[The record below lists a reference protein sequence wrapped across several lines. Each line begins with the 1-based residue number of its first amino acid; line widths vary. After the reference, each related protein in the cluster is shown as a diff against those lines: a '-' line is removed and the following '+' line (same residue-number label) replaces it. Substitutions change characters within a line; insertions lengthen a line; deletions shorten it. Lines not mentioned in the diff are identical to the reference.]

1 MNNFKGILLML
12 IAMAGFKMEDLFM
25 KKLSVNLS
33 TGQILITLGIGSS
46 LAFAIMAKIKGYNL
60 TSKVFWTKGMV
71 IRQFADGIA
80 AVAFI
85 TALTLIPLSTV
96 AAVFQATP
104 LVLTMGAA
112 FFLGETVG
120 WRRWLAIIIG
130 LIGVLIIIRP
140 GMDSFDPNVSFVL
153 IAVLF
158 VTIRDLITRKLPSN
172 VPSTIVSF
180 QAFLSLIFA
189 GGLLTTLDAQKFV
202 SLVDYQVYYIIGGV
216 IFGVIGY
223 YCIVAATRI
232 GEAGVLTPFRY
243 SRLLLAIIIGYFVFN
258 ERPDI
263 FTLFG
268 ASIVII
274 TGIYTVC
281 RGRYVARK
289 LRANRNEG
297 RRL

>member
-12 IAMAGFKMEDLFM
+12 IAMAGFTMEDLFM

-71 IRQFADGIA
+71 IRQFAEGIA

-232 GEAGVLTPFRY
+232 GEAGVVTPFRY
-243 SRLLLAIIIGYFVFN
+243 SRLLFAIIIGYFVFN

-263 FTLFG
+263 LTLFG
-268 ASIVII
+268 ASIVIM
-274 TGIYTVC
+274 TGIYTVW
-281 RGRYVARK
+281 RERYLARE
-289 LRANRNEG
+289 LRANLN
-297 RRL
+297 

>member
-12 IAMAGFKMEDLFM
+12 IAMAGFTMEDLFM

-71 IRQFADGIA
+71 IRQFAEGIA

-232 GEAGVLTPFRY
+232 GEAGVVTPFRY
-243 SRLLLAIIIGYFVFN
+243 SRLLFAIIIGYFVFN

-263 FTLFG
+263 LTLFG
-268 ASIVII
+268 ASIVIM
-274 TGIYTVC
+274 TGIYTVW
-281 RGRYVARK
+281 RERYLARK
-289 LRANRNEG
+289 LRADLN
-297 RRL
+297 

>member
-1 MNNFKGILLML
+1 ML
-12 IAMAGFKMEDLFM
+12 IAMAGFTMEDLFM

-71 IRQFADGIA
+71 IRQFAEGIA

-232 GEAGVLTPFRY
+232 GEAGVVTPFRY
-243 SRLLLAIIIGYFVFN
+243 SRLLFAIIIGYFVFN

-263 FTLFG
+263 LTLFG
-268 ASIVII
+268 ASIVIM
-274 TGIYTVC
+274 TGIYTVW
-281 RGRYVARK
+281 RERYLARK
-289 LRANRNEG
+289 LRANLN
-297 RRL
+297 

>member
-12 IAMAGFKMEDLFM
+12 IAMAGFTMEDLFM

-71 IRQFADGIA
+71 IRQFAEGIA

-202 SLVDYQVYYIIGGV
+202 SLVDYQIYYIIGGV
-216 IFGVIGY
+216 TFGVIGY

-232 GEAGVLTPFRY
+232 GEAGVVTPFRY
-243 SRLLLAIIIGYFVFN
+243 SRLLFAIIIGYFVFN

-263 FTLFG
+263 LTLFG
-268 ASIVII
+268 ASIVIM
-274 TGIYTVC
+274 TGIYTVW
-281 RGRYVARK
+281 RERYLARK
-289 LRANRNEG
+289 LRADLN
-297 RRL
+297 

>member
-1 MNNFKGILLML
+1 ML
-12 IAMAGFKMEDLFM
+12 IAMAGFTMEDLFM

-71 IRQFADGIA
+71 IRQFAEGIA

-232 GEAGVLTPFRY
+232 GEAGVVTPFRY
-243 SRLLLAIIIGYFVFN
+243 SRLLFAIIIGYFVFN

-263 FTLFG
+263 LTLFG
-268 ASIVII
+268 ASIVIM
-274 TGIYTVC
+274 TGIYTVL
-281 RGRYVARK
+281 RERYLARK
-289 LRANRNEG
+289 LRANLN
-297 RRL
+297 

>member
-1 MNNFKGILLML
+1 ML
-12 IAMAGFKMEDLFM
+12 IAMAGFTMEDLFM

-71 IRQFADGIA
+71 IRQFAEGIA

-216 IFGVIGY
+216 KFGVIGY

-232 GEAGVLTPFRY
+232 GEAGVVTPFRY
-243 SRLLLAIIIGYFVFN
+243 SRLLFAIIIGYFVFN

-263 FTLFG
+263 LTLFG
-268 ASIVII
+268 ASIVIM
-274 TGIYTVC
+274 TGIYTVW
-281 RGRYVARK
+281 RERYLARK
-289 LRANRNEG
+289 LRADLN
-297 RRL
+297 